1 MCEIIGKT
9 KIEDF
14 TVIDCTPY
22 DKPYNR
28 ATVMKI
34 FNSDDSVFETS
45 DFGFE
50 KFTECFS
57 AKKTLSIVTKVFIP
71 EKFLKKGNK
80 IELL

>member
-1 MCEIIGKT
+1 MCEILGKS

-22 DKPYNR
+22 DKSFGS
-28 ATVMKI
+28 ATVMRI
-34 FNSDDSVFETS
+34 FDSDNSIFEIS

-71 EKFLKKGNK
+71 EKFLVKGNK